1 MSNSK
6 DMAPQKKKEFTK
18 KTASPKKIAAKKTI
32 LKKTPKKMSSKMIS
46 PKKKTVPKNAA
57 SKMPAAKKSALKKK
71 IAIKRAVKDVKSMG
85 KKDARAISKS
95 SEERA
100 ARAARRS
107 LTKDAATAD
116 NQPERKKARLDDAAP
131 DLVNLLATSA
141 GVLDILAASGSRPT
155 TKEVHKDIF
164 LDFQVDEH
172 SKVTMKD
179 GAAYELDHLLGAS
192 PGSSSVLDIM
202 SASGSRPMTKE
213 ARISF

>member
-18 KTASPKKIAAKKTI
+18 KTASPKKKIAAKKTI

-95 SEERA
+95 SGERA

-107 LTKDAATAD
+107 LTKDAPTA
-116 NQPERKKARLDDAAP
+116 NQPQRKKARLDDASSS
-131 DLVNLLATSA
+131 DLVDLLETSA
-141 GVLDILAASGSRPT
+141 GVLDIFAASGSRPL
-155 TKEVHKDIF
+155 TKE
-164 LDFQVDEH
+164 
-172 SKVTMKD
+172 TMG
-179 GAAYELDHLLGAS
+179 GALEVETIYFDKLKL
-192 PGSSSVLDIM
+192 M
-202 SASGSRPMTKE
+202 NTSR
-213 ARISF
+213 

>member
-1 MSNSK
+1 
-6 DMAPQKKKEFTK
+6 MAPQKKKEFTK

-57 SKMPAAKKSALKKK
+57 SKMPAAKKAALKKK

-107 LTKDAATAD
+107 LTKDAPTA
-116 NQPERKKARLDDAAP
+116 NQPQRKKARLDDASSSES
-131 DLVNLLATSA
+131 DLVDLLETSA
-141 GVLDILAASGSRPT
+141 GVLDIFAASGSRPL
-155 TKEVHKDIF
+155 TKE
-164 LDFQVDEH
+164 
-172 SKVTMKD
+172 TMG
-179 GAAYELDHLLGAS
+179 GALEVETIYFDKLKL
-192 PGSSSVLDIM
+192 M
-202 SASGSRPMTKE
+202 NTSR
-213 ARISF
+213 

>member
-1 MSNSK
+1 
-6 DMAPQKKKEFTK
+6 MAPQKKKEVAK
-18 KTASPKKIAAKKTI
+18 KSGSPKKIAAKKTI

-107 LTKDAATAD
+107 LTKDAPTA
-116 NQPERKKARLDDAAP
+116 NQPQRKKARLDDASSS
-131 DLVNLLATSA
+131 DLVDLLETSA
-141 GVLDILAASGSRPT
+141 GVLDIFAASGSRPL
-155 TKEVHKDIF
+155 TKE
-164 LDFQVDEH
+164 
-172 SKVTMKD
+172 TMG
-179 GAAYELDHLLGAS
+179 GALEVETIYFDKLKL
-192 PGSSSVLDIM
+192 M
-202 SASGSRPMTKE
+202 NTSR
-213 ARISF
+213 

>member
-57 SKMPAAKKSALKKK
+57 SKMPAAKKAALKKK

-100 ARAARRS
+100 ARAARRR
-107 LTKDAATAD
+107 LAKDAPTA
-116 NQPERKKARLDDAAP
+116 NQPQRKKARLDDASS
-131 DLVNLLATSA
+131 NLLNLLTTSA
-141 GVLDILAASGSRPT
+141 GVLN
-155 TKEVHKDIF
+155 IF
-164 LDFQVDEH
+164 
-172 SKVTMKD
+172 
-179 GAAYELDHLLGAS
+179 A
-192 PGSSSVLDIM
+192 
-202 SASGSRPMTKE
+202 ASGSRPMTKE
-213 ARISF
+213 VKDIFFNFKLMNIPR

>member
-1 MSNSK
+1 
-6 DMAPQKKKEFTK
+6 MAPQKKKEFTK

-107 LTKDAATAD
+107 LTKDAPTA
-116 NQPERKKARLDDAAP
+116 NQPQRKKARLDDASS
-131 DLVNLLATSA
+131 DLVDLLETSA
-141 GVLDILAASGSRPT
+141 GVLDIFAASGSRPL
-155 TKEVHKDIF
+155 TKE
-164 LDFQVDEH
+164 
-172 SKVTMKD
+172 TMG
-179 GAAYELDHLLGAS
+179 GALEVETIYFDKLKL
-192 PGSSSVLDIM
+192 M
-202 SASGSRPMTKE
+202 NTSR
-213 ARISF
+213 

>member
-1 MSNSK
+1 
-6 DMAPQKKKEFTK
+6 MAPQKKKEFTK

-57 SKMPAAKKSALKKK
+57 SKMPAAKKAALKKK

-107 LTKDAATAD
+107 LTKDAPTA
-116 NQPERKKARLDDAAP
+116 NQPQRKKARLDDASS
-131 DLVNLLATSA
+131 DLVDLLETSA
-141 GVLDILAASGSRPT
+141 GVLDIFAASGSRPL
-155 TKEVHKDIF
+155 TKE
-164 LDFQVDEH
+164 
-172 SKVTMKD
+172 TMG
-179 GAAYELDHLLGAS
+179 GALEVETIYFDKLKL
-192 PGSSSVLDIM
+192 M
-202 SASGSRPMTKE
+202 NTSR
-213 ARISF
+213 